1 MYMPQFPGLTSPG
14 GGALSRGERSDI
26 MQMDSGMGSV
36 AAVFEMLLQS
46 RQGVHHVFPGVPDRW
61 QEVSFDSILADGA
74 FLVSARRT
82 EGAVLRVRIESLA
95 RGTFL
100 LARPWDRPAIVKRT
114 GKPDKKSRSKV
125 IRIALRAGETAEV
138 VPGR

>member
-1 MYMPQFPGLTSPG
+1 
-14 GGALSRGERSDI
+14 
-26 MQMDSGMGSV
+26 MQMDSGMGAV
-36 AAVFEMLLQS
+36 AAIFEMLLQS
-46 RQGVHHVFPGVPDRW
+46 RQGVHYIFPGVPDRW
-61 QEVSFDSILADGA
+61 QDVSFDSILADGG

-82 EGAVLRVRIESLA
+82 EGAVLRVQIKSLT

-100 LARPWDRPAIVKRT
+100 LARPWDGPAIVKRT

-125 IRIALRAGETAEV
+125 IRIALRMGDNAEV